1 MNEKK
6 IVVDGITFTYD
17 DLEITDEIMD
27 QIHDFIDDLEGS
39 PDEDYDTFYM
49 YLDGGFLVI
58 YWGDFFEE
66 KNYIYF
72 FSFNIFKPFNDRV

>member
-39 PDEDYDTFYM
+39 QDEDYDTFYM

-58 YWGDFFEE
+58 Y
-66 KNYIYF
+66 
-72 FSFNIFKPFNDRV
+72 